1 MGNYSSAL
9 YAEVEDFKAIVSSP
23 ENATPDRHA
32 LEDSPINNCVSGADE
47 PAVWNQNEPDISVLK
62 FLHNF
67 PEPCRENTESDV
79 AAVAASSAGSSR
91 TDMKPKLTPRGPP
104 TLERLRDEIQDMRG
118 ELEVLK
124 SQHKRDLKLMMT
136 ELDEEKKMRLSLEVE
151 VDRLKR
157 HMSK

>member
-32 LEDSPINNCVSGADE
+32 LEDSTLNNHVSGAEE
-47 PAVWNQNEPDISVLK
+47 PAVWNKLDISVLK
-62 FLHNF
+62 FLHSF
-67 PEPCRENTESDV
+67 PEPCRENTEPDV
-79 AAVAASSAGSSR
+79 AAVAASSAGSSGSR
-91 TDMKPKLTPRGPP
+91 AKPKLKPHGPA

-124 SQHKRDLKLMMT
+124 SQHKKDLKLMMT

-151 VDRLKR
+151 VNRLKK